1 MRQILF
7 KIARILSGAFCGI
20 AIVFASAQ
28 FDHRVFLS
36 ENSYAFTKYVA
47 MSYGVPA
54 AIAVLASA
62 ALLGLL
68 WKSGAW
74 LVAIG
79 FSLVPALAAS
89 IEMARDKT
97 SHNLIPLEIILYWLP
112 IFIIAWVGAA
122 VGMKIRVPKK

>member
-1 MRQILF
+1 MRQMVF
-7 KIARILSGAFCGI
+7 QIARILSGAFCGM

-28 FDHRVFLS
+28 FDHRAFLS
-36 ENSYAFTKYVA
+36 EDSYAFTKYVA

-74 LVAIG
+74 LVGIG

-89 IEMARDKT
+89 IEMGRDKT
-97 SHNLIPLEIILYWLP
+97 SHNLIPFEIILYWLP

-122 VGMKIRVPKK
+122 VGVKIRARKK